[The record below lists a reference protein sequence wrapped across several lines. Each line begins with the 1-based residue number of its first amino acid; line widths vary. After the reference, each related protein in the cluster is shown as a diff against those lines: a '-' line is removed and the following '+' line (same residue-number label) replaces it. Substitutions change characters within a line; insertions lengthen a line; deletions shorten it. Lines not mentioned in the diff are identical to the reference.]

1 MTTSVTM
8 TMNGG
13 SGDGSGG
20 DGSGGDGGVA
30 RLKIDEPRG
39 NALSYETI
47 VAIEHGLD
55 DVERS
60 GARACV
66 LEGKE
71 RVFSSGLDLRACAK
85 FTKAEMT
92 HYVDA
97 FEELF
102 ERLFTFPRPLVAFIA
117 GPAIAGGAVI
127 ALACD
132 VRVIAPAA
140 EIGLNEVELGIPFP
154 SMALEIGRF
163 AIPHASHVDG
173 ILLGK
178 KFSAQEAHERGIVH
192 EVAANVDVAV
202 QRANE
207 FLSPGPSAVKS
218 TKAALRRESLERA
231 RLHAAASRKA
241 FVESFF
247 AEEAQA
253 RIGALVKKLESK

>member
-1 MTTSVTM
+1 MTTNVNVS
-8 TMNGG
+8 
-13 SGDGSGG
+13 DGI
-20 DGSGGDGGVA
+20 A
-30 RLKIDEPRG
+30 RLRIDEPRG

-47 VAIEHGLD
+47 VAIEHALD

-60 GARACV
+60 NAVACV
-66 LEGKE
+66 VEGKE

-85 FTKAEMT
+85 FSRDEMT

-102 ERLFTFPRPLVAFIA
+102 ERVFTFPRPLVAFMQ

-132 VRVIAPAA
+132 VRVIAPSV

-154 SMALEIGRF
+154 SMAFEVGRF
-163 AIPHASHVDG
+163 GIPHGSHVDG

-178 KFSAQEAHERGIVH
+178 KFSAQDALERGVVH
-192 EVAANVDVAV
+192 EVASQVDVALS
-202 QRANE
+202 RARE
-207 FLSPGPSAVKS
+207 FLSPGPHAVRA

-241 FVESFF
+241 FVEAFF
-247 AEEAQA
+247 ADEAQS
-253 RIGALVKKLESK
+253 RIQALVKKLETK

>member
-1 MTTSVTM
+1 MPTNVSVV
-8 TMNGG
+8 
-13 SGDGSGG
+13 DGI
-20 DGSGGDGGVA
+20 A

-39 NALSYETI
+39 NSLSYETI
-47 VAIEHGLD
+47 VAIEHALD

-60 GARACV
+60 NAVACV
-66 LEGKE
+66 VEGKE

-85 FTKAEMT
+85 FSREEMA

-102 ERLFTFPRPLVAFIA
+102 ERVFNFHKPLVAFVQ

-132 VRVIAPAA
+132 LRVIAPSA
-140 EIGLNEVELGIPFP
+140 EIGLNEVALGIPFP
-154 SMALEIGRF
+154 SMALEVGRF
-163 AIPHASHVDG
+163 GIPQPSHVDG
-173 ILLGK
+173 IMLGK
-178 KFSAQEAHERGIVH
+178 KFSAQDALERGIVH

-202 QRANE
+202 ARARE
-207 FLSPGPSAVKS
+207 FLSPGPRAVRA

-241 FVESFF
+241 FVDAFF
-247 AEEAQA
+247 ADEAQT
-253 RIGALVKKLESK
+253 RIGALVKKLETK